1 MGQRKHVRRFTLTW
15 KIGSITV
22 CTSIELK
29 KHRWAWLRWAIL
41 SPLLAA
47 YRPSIGY
54 PWVPPNSLA
63 DHQYHTYD
71 IQVCIYTYIYIY
83 IRIYIYIHIH
93 TYYIILSY
101 YIIIYHHISS
111 IYTYLF
117 VWTNPLGCWLY
128 LAIKS
133 CLTSDVWWPRI
144 WDWEVQEVHHPSWR
158 RDMGRWLWVKMG
170 PNHPIWGPNFG

>member
-15 KIGSITV
+15 KIGSITI

-71 IQVCIYTYIYIY
+71 IQVCIYIYIY
-83 IRIYIYIHIH
+83 
-93 TYYIILSY
+93 ILSY
-101 YIIIYHHISS
+101 YIIIYHL
-111 IYTYLF
+111 YTPIFLFGQTRLGVDCIWQFF
-117 VWTNPLGCWLY
+117 VWR
-128 LAIKS
+128 
-133 CLTSDVWWPRI
+133 LTSDGLAFGTGKY
-144 WDWEVQEVHHPSWR
+144 R
-158 RDMGRWLWVKMG
+158 RFTIRPDGV
-170 PNHPIWGPNFG
+170 IWGAGDGSKWDPIIPSGDPILASHYSYTVG